1 MTALLDANS
10 SANRLNGLDL
20 ADVVHPNGRCKTSR
34 NTPTQ
39 TPQVSPL
46 PIVGPPQ
53 PPPPS
58 ALAFP
63 AAGVHGPTPE
73 EKAAVLKES
82 FFPASMMTALNLGA
96 VIDDQTCSAYL
107 RDFRQQMG
115 EPKDPVEN
123 MILEHLAMA
132 HVRVAQLHA
141 EAGRAKEIEGV
152 AIYNAA
158 AARLLSEFRKLAL
171 ALNTYRGERPSQP
184 NDKEPPSE
192 VKLSS
197 PDAKPTPAGASSCG

>member
-1 MTALLDANS
+1 MTALLDTEGVT
-10 SANRLNGLDL
+10 NRLNGLDL
-20 ADVVHPNGRCKTSR
+20 TDVVHPNGRCKTSHK
-34 NTPTQ
+34 TPTQ

-53 PPPPS
+53 PPPATPAFS
-58 ALAFP
+58 AG
-63 AAGVHGPTPE
+63 GVHGPTPE
-73 EKAAVLKES
+73 EKAAVLKEGLI
-82 FFPASMMTALNLGA
+82 PASMMTALNLGA

-115 EPKDPVEN
+115 EPTDPVEV

-132 HVRVAQLHA
+132 HMRVAQLHA